1 MEMMVRIAGSVWM
14 SKEND
19 ATWTDVTKNL
29 FENHANVFFEQFVRA
44 QPWRDTCFW
53 CEENDYIM
61 KQHKLII
68 DNVYHKYSGAKTLP
82 GKKKFMS
89 LSEVKQLIDHSG
101 IDKDITERDISI
113 SFNCSMMTQVDEL
126 TSERIFEMSFTEF
139 IELIG
144 RLADKTSLCSMYYT
158 EEEVSLFFLF
168 FSNGPRLLT
177 IHRGRR
183 ETRSRCV

>member
-1 MEMMVRIAGSVWM
+1 MEIMVRVAGSVWM
-14 SKEND
+14 SKENSNN
-19 ATWTDVTKNL
+19 WTDVTKNL
-29 FENHANVFFEQFVRA
+29 FEDYGNIFFQQFVYA
-44 QPWRDTCFW
+44 QPWRDTCLW

-89 LSEVKQLIDHSG
+89 LAELKQLIEHSE
-101 IDKDITERDISI
+101 IVRDIPERDVSI
-113 SFNCSMMTQVDEL
+113 AFNCSMMTQVDEL

-144 RLADKTSLCSMYYT
+144 RLADKASLCSMYYT
-158 EEEVSLFFLF
+158 EEEVSLFFF
-168 FSNGPRLLT
+168 
-177 IHRGRR
+177 
-183 ETRSRCV
+183 